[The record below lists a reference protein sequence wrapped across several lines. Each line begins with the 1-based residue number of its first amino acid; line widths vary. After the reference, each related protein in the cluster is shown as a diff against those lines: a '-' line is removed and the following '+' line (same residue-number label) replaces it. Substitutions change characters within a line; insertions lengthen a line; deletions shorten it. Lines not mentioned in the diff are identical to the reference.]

1 MTKIKLCGL
10 TTERDIES
18 ANAVVPE
25 YIGFVFASESRRHV
39 AREKA
44 AELKKMLDPGIKAVG
59 VFVNEDPQTA
69 ALLLNENVIDLAQLH
84 GNEDEE
90 YIRYL
95 KTLTRKPL
103 IKAFRISSK
112 EDILKACCC
121 TADYVLF
128 DSGAGTGEVFDW
140 DLIKDFRKQYF
151 LAGGLSPDNVSMAV
165 NILHPYA
172 VDVSSGIETNGI
184 KDRKKMERF
193 AAAKRALMNK

>member
-103 IKAFRISSK
+103 IKAFRI
-112 EDILKACCC
+112 A
-121 TADYVLF
+121 
-128 DSGAGTGEVFDW
+128 EVC
-140 DLIKDFRKQYF
+140 L
-151 LAGGLSPDNVSMAV
+151 
-165 NILHPYA
+165 
-172 VDVSSGIETNGI
+172 
-184 KDRKKMERF
+184 
-193 AAAKRALMNK
+193 